1 MANFYYILKKNQ
13 KMRFR
18 RNFDIDLY
26 FGNIFL
32 QFWINIDFCQWAVV
46 SLSAPKFIFIVHRPP
61 MTLHRPPVGT
71 VDVDDLH
78 YSVLSFIH
86 NTRFFYSSKLT
97 DKPIPCLSQPLL

>member
-46 SLSAPKFIFIVHRPP
+46 SLSDPKFILIIHRPP
-61 MTLHRPPVGT
+61 RTLHRPPVGGNAH
-71 VDVDDLH
+71 VGD
-78 YSVLSFIH
+78 
-86 NTRFFYSSKLT
+86 R
-97 DKPIPCLSQPLL
+97 